1 MKEKISDKRYD
12 TRMWPSDWRYSAAI
26 VGLIRFFEF
35 CNIDYRCGNTEEQD
49 KEDYIEYCSTD
60 IQGENFKKQYLKF
73 AESYFEEYMIHRKI
87 EKILEKEELSE
98 KEIEEVNKNMVAKSV
113 CKSVFGKLKYSPES
127 KELILKL
134 IEENRDKLIQEI
146 YQNPKEKDTYG
157 KFANTEKLFHGEEKV
172 SRLIGYYV
180 DLPKKGKSMS
190 YNWNYD
196 TYMANDIQEFD
207 FIPFAFT
214 KTRDSYFINNNSS
227 IANLCKTNDKLQE
240 LLDEKNDN
248 GLDRK
253 PESIM
258 FIAMQNSAPLL
269 DYDVEIICKSKDNK
283 SKDNKSKDNNK
294 YYNTLYLRKGA
305 VEIFRRLESTFKGKN
320 IADII
325 EKPCKL
331 EKEYLPI
338 QKLVIDS
345 IINNIYLDSVI
356 ERILKDKEGINKSFL
371 VSTLIKINQLIYG
384 GENMD
389 IKSYKARKTAEEVSK
404 RLESNK
410 IKSYKQKLIS
420 AISFRDYDRF
430 SEILLQF
437 AAYAE
442 VPFDFAYDL
451 FDDFEANKNVAYAF
465 VNGLNDNNYSSNNNN
480 EKEGQ

>member
-1 MKEKISDKRYD
+1 MKEKISDRRYD

-60 IQGENFKKQYLKF
+60 IQGENFKNQYLKF
-73 AESYFEEYMIHRKI
+73 AESYFEEYMTHRKI

-113 CKSVFGKLKYSPES
+113 CKSVFGKLKYSPEI

-146 YQNPKEKDTYG
+146 YRNGTDTYA
-157 KFANTEKLFHGEEKV
+157 KFANTNKLFCNEEEKKV

-196 TYMANDIQEFD
+196 TYVANDIQEFD

-269 DYDVEIICKSKDNK
+269 DYDVEIICKSKDNE
-283 SKDNKSKDNNK
+283 
-294 YYNTLYLRKGA
+294 YYSTLYLRKSA

-356 ERILKDKEGINKSFL
+356 ERILKDKERINKSFL

-389 IKSYKARKTAEEVSK
+389 IKSYKARRTAEEVSK

>member
-1 MKEKISDKRYD
+1 MKEKISDRRYD

-60 IQGENFKKQYLKF
+60 IQGENFKNQYLKF
-73 AESYFEEYMIHRKI
+73 AESYFEEYMTHRKI

-113 CKSVFGKLKYSPES
+113 CKSVFGKLKYSAEN

-146 YQNPKEKDTYG
+146 YRNGTDTYA
-157 KFANTEKLFHGEEKV
+157 KFANTNKLFCNEEEKKV

-196 TYMANDIQEFD
+196 TYVANDIKEFD

-269 DYDVEIICKSKDNK
+269 DYDVEIICKSKDNE
-283 SKDNKSKDNNK
+283 
-294 YYNTLYLRKGA
+294 YYSTLYLRKSA

>member
-1 MKEKISDKRYD
+1 MKEKISDRRYD

-60 IQGENFKKQYLKF
+60 IQGENFKNQYLKF
-73 AESYFEEYMIHRKI
+73 AECYFEEYMTHRKI

-113 CKSVFGKLKYSPES
+113 CKSVFGKLKYSAEN

-146 YQNPKEKDTYG
+146 YRNGTDTYA
-157 KFANTEKLFHGEEKV
+157 KFANTNKLFCNEEEKKV

-196 TYMANDIQEFD
+196 TYVANDIKEFD

-269 DYDVEIICKSKDNK
+269 DYDVEIICKSKD
-283 SKDNKSKDNNK
+283 SE
-294 YYNTLYLRKGA
+294 YYSTLYLRKSA

-338 QKLVIDS
+338 QTLVIDS

>member
-60 IQGENFKKQYLKF
+60 IQGENFKNQYLKF
-73 AESYFEEYMIHRKI
+73 AESYFEEYMTHRKI

-113 CKSVFGKLKYSPES
+113 CKSVFGKLKYSAEN

-146 YQNPKEKDTYG
+146 YRNGTDTYA
-157 KFANTEKLFHGEEKV
+157 KFANTNKLFCNEEEKKV

-196 TYMANDIQEFD
+196 TYVANDIKEFD

-269 DYDVEIICKSKDNK
+269 DYDVEIICKSKDNE
-283 SKDNKSKDNNK
+283 
-294 YYNTLYLRKGA
+294 YYSTLYLRKSA